1 MLVSKYK
8 QFGDRFSHQGTMNAR
23 CYRTGQLIK
32 TTECTHVWLQ
42 VRGVRVHTVEIKL
55 KVTCAMQPG
64 LNAKI
69 AAIFFYLISTSIKR
83 NRDEIYTC
91 EMHCICALFSPQLT
105 CCPSNL
111 DAVFAKFYYFLLL
124 PCTENFGES
133 SLIQRK
139 LEAIVARQYVWRRRE
154 KEEALSG

>member
-1 MLVSKYK
+1 
-8 QFGDRFSHQGTMNAR
+8 MNAR
-23 CYRTGQLIK
+23 CYRTGNQSK

-69 AAIFFYLISTSIKR
+69 AAIFFYLISTSIKQ

-91 EMHCICALFSPQLT
+91 EMHCTCALFSPQLT

-111 DAVFAKFYYFLLL
+111 DAVFAKFCYFLLL

-133 SLIQRK
+133 SLI
-139 LEAIVARQYVWRRRE
+139 
-154 KEEALSG
+154 